1 MCRLLLSMAAD
12 YGNGL
17 CVQHAVEG
25 ALQNVF
31 PVARRVRER
40 GLDVHA
46 EKTLAAGT
54 LAYRSHQI
62 IEGFE
67 LPASQQDLAEIQHGF
82 APGAAEPAGA
92 GTPATRSL

>member
-1 MCRLLLSMAAD
+1 MCRLLLSLAAD

-40 GLDVHA
+40 GFDVHA
-46 EKTLAAGT
+46 EKALAASTLAH
-54 LAYRSHQI
+54 RSHQI
-62 IEGFE
+62 IERLE
-67 LPASQQDLAEIQHGF
+67 LPASQQDLAEIQHDF
-82 APGAAEPAGA
+82 APGAAEVAAG
-92 GTPATRSL
+92 GTRATLSR